1 MSYLIV
7 DVIRIVLFRCATHKE
22 GVSAGG
28 GGGGRGLWNFTQ
40 LPVTKLQR

>member
-28 GGGGRGLWNFTQ
+28 GGGGSETLLSYR
-40 LPVTKLQR
+40 